1 MFLHYLDGDQAIQK
15 YLEFA
20 ANLHFFEFIEEE
32 FEPPG
37 FETSDYNAEIRA
49 LEKKTP
55 WNKEELSR
63 FVRDYPR
70 SFDIFQQMFQLRRFT
85 DAQLIEF
92 LFDTPKLNSLEKR
105 EALNYLNQNLTYD
118 RRFLNIFLKA
128 WQKDPLKLIDFRQE
142 LKNKSELCKFI
153 DSVKDDASLNYL
165 IYLLKCTIA
174 KYIGSVIKDNRVSK
188 VVHERLSNKKLP
200 NVSERFSKYLLKNLQ
215 INEFLRGIRLR
226 DFLRAKRIPKDT
238 KSIHGNFGKVK
249 LCQILDKHGFQ
260 NANPFLDEKKTRAVS
275 PTFGG
280 SGELKNKFLY
290 VTERY
295 IEGLN
300 KPKERRPKK
309 FDLILIHNSPKILIE
324 TNFYTTSGTKIGIN
338 EGEYVD
344 LHNLIKQNFTQYK
357 FLWITDGNYWLL
369 PDGRNRFQ
377 RLYQTFGDN
386 IHNYNLF
393 DSRLEHIKKEM
404 VGL

>member
-1 MFLHYLDGDQAIQK
+1 MFLHYTGDDQAIQK

-20 ANLHFFEFIEEE
+20 ANLHFFEFTEEE

-37 FETSDYNAEIRA
+37 FEISDYSAEIRA

-55 WNKEELSR
+55 WNKEELNR

-70 SFDIFQQMFQLRRFT
+70 SFDIFQQVFQLRRFT

-92 LFDTPKLNSLEKR
+92 LFDTSKLNSLERR
-105 EALNYLNQNLTYD
+105 EPLDYLKQNLKYD
-118 RRFLNIFLKA
+118 RRFLDIFLEL
-128 WQKDPLKLIDFRQE
+128 WQGDPLKLIDFRQE
-142 LKNKSELCKFI
+142 LKNESELYKFI
-153 DSVKDDASLNYL
+153 NSVKDDASLNYL
-165 IYLLKCTIA
+165 VYLLKCTIA
-174 KYIGSVIKDNRVSK
+174 KYISNTKKDSRVL
-188 VVHERLSNKKLP
+188 HERLSNKKLP
-200 NVSERFSKYLLKNLQ
+200 NVSERFSRYLLKNLRL
-215 INEFLRGIRLR
+215 NEFLRGISPR

-238 KSIHGNFGKVK
+238 KSIHGKFGKVK
-249 LCQILDKHGFQ
+249 LCRILDKHGFQ
-260 NANPFLDEKKTRAVS
+260 NADPLLDKKKTGAVS
-275 PTFGG
+275 PTFGR
-280 SGELKNKFLY
+280 SGELKNKFVY
-290 VTERY
+290 ITERY

-344 LHNLIKQNFTQYK
+344 LHNLIKQNFKQYK

-377 RLYQTFGDN
+377 RLRQTFGDN
-386 IHNYNLF
+386 ILNYNLF